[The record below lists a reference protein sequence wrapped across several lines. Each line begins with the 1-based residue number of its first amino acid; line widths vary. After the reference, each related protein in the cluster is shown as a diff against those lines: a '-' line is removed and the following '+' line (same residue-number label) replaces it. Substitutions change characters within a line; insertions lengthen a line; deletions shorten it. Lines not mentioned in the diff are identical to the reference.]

1 MIPFAPS
8 AGLSTCDLEK
18 LIWRFPG
25 PAIGATGGHMIK
37 ILDKSDEPSNQDL
50 FIQMFR
56 GRAAVFRDRL
66 RWPVAVRNGLEIDDY
81 DREANPT
88 YLIATDGAGT
98 VIGSLRIL
106 PTTGPT
112 MLGKEFAGMFP
123 DLWEIRSPV
132 IWECTRFCVHSAA
145 STHRRAMDFRTSSE
159 LLISLCEFAKA
170 RHIEHIV
177 GVYQQHM
184 SSVYRRIGWSPLP
197 IAASTQGEPT
207 VAGMWAVSS
216 EAIAAMK
223 RRANL
228 VASRLGWAA

>member
-1 MIPFAPS
+1 
-8 AGLSTCDLEK
+8 
-18 LIWRFPG
+18 
-25 PAIGATGGHMIK
+25 MIK
-37 ILDKSDEPSNQDL
+37 ILDKNDEPSNQDL

-66 RWPVAVRNGLEIDDY
+66 HWPVDVRNGLEIDDY

-88 YLIATDGAGT
+88 YLIAMDSAET

-106 PTTGPT
+106 PTTGQT

-132 IWECTRFCVHSAA
+132 IWECTRFCVHSVT
-145 STHRRAMDFRTSSE
+145 STHRRAVDFRTSSE

-184 SSVYRRIGWSPLP
+184 SSVYRRIGWSPVP
-197 IAASTQGEPT
+197 IAASMQGEPT
-207 VAGMWAVSS
+207 LVGMWAVSS
-216 EAIAAMK
+216 EAAAAMK
-223 RRANL
+223 RR
-228 VASRLGWAA
+228 VSRLGSRFGWAA